1 VLDLHVTPYLAL
13 FLTRTFLL
21 QLKRKHNN
29 RPGNEAGESNDLMM
43 SPGYANA
50 GSSPV
55 PTPPSGKGLKPSTKP
70 KAMKGQKSCPQTP
83 LSFGE

>member
-1 VLDLHVTPYLAL
+1 MHYALHLHVTPYLAL
-13 FLTRTFLL
+13 FLTRNFLL

-29 RPGNEAGESNDLMM
+29 RAENEADLMM